1 VKSPKVGTSVA
12 RRVVV
17 SLKAWRILL
26 ALAMLGI
33 FVLSVLP
40 PSPHLPSTGWDKS
53 NHMLGFGTL
62 GLLGTRG
69 WPGRTW
75 AVIAALL
82 AYGGLIEV
90 LQSLTP
96 DRSAEWADLLADGI
110 GLGVGWLLA
119 QISLLFIPRS
129 GDL

>member
-1 VKSPKVGTSVA
+1 MP
-12 RRVVV
+12 
-17 SLKAWRILL
+17 WRILL

-33 FVLSVLP
+33 LVLSVLP

-75 AVIAALL
+75 AVMAALL
-82 AYGGLIEV
+82 VYGGLIEV

-119 QISLLFIPRS
+119 RVSALLIPS
-129 GDL
+129 SVDL

>member
-1 VKSPKVGTSVA
+1 MKSPKVGTSVA

-17 SLKAWRILL
+17 SLRAWRILL

-33 FVLSVLP
+33 LVVSILP
-40 PSPHLPSTGWDKS
+40 PSPDLPSTGWDKG

-75 AVIAALL
+75 AVMAALL

-119 QISLLFIPRS
+119 QISLWFIPRS